1 MRRLAL
7 VLNSIVVI
15 FFACFLGYTFFAR
28 QHLEELARHFV
39 TEKTLQHADG
49 IVDAAEG
56 ALDVPLV
63 KKLVSEEHTA
73 AIRQQIADYRQDPR
87 AYVSDLTR
95 QAKAGPVV
103 EKANPLLSKVAKIK
117 ESIRQFYDDTLSAL
131 IKDLRIFSFS
141 NLLAGAIAFGLAW
154 RSSTQISKLIVWF
167 SILMFLAVVYCT
179 SVYVDDLT
187 FFRILFHSHLGWGY
201 TVLLAL
207 VVGCLYV
214 DFVHPLRKKAQ
225 PSQENT

>member
-1 MRRLAL
+1 MRKLAL
-7 VLNSIVVI
+7 VLNSIVII
-15 FFACFLGYTFFAR
+15 FFTCFLGYTFFAR
-28 QHLEELARHFV
+28 QHIEELARRFV
-39 TEKTLQHADG
+39 TEKTLQHSAG

-56 ALDVPLV
+56 SLAMPLV
-63 KKLVSEEHTA
+63 KKLISEEQTA

-87 AYVSDLTR
+87 AYVTDLTR
-95 QAKAGPVV
+95 QAKAEPVI

-117 ESIRQFYDDTLSAL
+117 ESIRQFYDNTLSAL
-131 IKDLRIFSFS
+131 IADLRIFSFS

-154 RSSTQISKLIVWF
+154 RSPNEIRPLIVWF
-167 SILMFLAVVYCT
+167 SILMFVAVVYCS

-187 FFRILFHSHLGWGY
+187 FFRILTGTHMGWGY

-214 DFVHPLRKKAQ
+214 DYVHPLRKKDP
-225 PSQENT
+225 PSPENK